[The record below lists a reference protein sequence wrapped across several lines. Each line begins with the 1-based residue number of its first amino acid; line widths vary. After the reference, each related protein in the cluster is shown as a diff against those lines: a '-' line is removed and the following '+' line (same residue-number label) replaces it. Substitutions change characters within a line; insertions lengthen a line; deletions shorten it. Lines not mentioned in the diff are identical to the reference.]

1 MPSSRVLRLR
11 VGTSLSCSAVKGA
24 SPGTLCEEE
33 TPTSQGGSRQPL
45 GSQALVA
52 FVIGEQRP
60 LSTPQGPGCWEG
72 TFPHL
77 ETCLL

>member
-1 MPSSRVLRLR
+1 M
-11 VGTSLSCSAVKGA
+11 
-24 SPGTLCEEE
+24 
-33 TPTSQGGSRQPL
+33 PTSQGGSSQPL